1 MTAYKEYDF
10 PSVDGPIRIHVTRRI
25 RDEEMHMEAYGE
37 VPAWLAKQPC
47 GWNGQGD
54 GYGT

>member
-10 PSVDGPIRIHVTRRI
+10 PSVDGPIRTHVTRRI
-25 RDEEMHMEAYGE
+25 RDEEMHMEVY
-37 VPAWLAKQPC
+37 
-47 GWNGQGD
+47 GD